1 MWSLFLIQ
9 KLEYT
14 AFHGNTVLKK
24 DELDFLNK
32 QLQESKI
39 WEIFKD

>member
-9 KLEYT
+9 KLEYIT
-14 AFHGNTVLKK
+14 FYENTILKK